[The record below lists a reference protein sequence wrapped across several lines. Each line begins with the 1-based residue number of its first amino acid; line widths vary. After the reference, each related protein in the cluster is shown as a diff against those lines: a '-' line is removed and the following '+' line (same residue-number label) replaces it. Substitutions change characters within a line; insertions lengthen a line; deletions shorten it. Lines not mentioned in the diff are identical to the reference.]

1 MGGLATRG
9 AEDFEFFKQYCVMAF
24 RAQGFA
30 EETNPEEVLDRMR
43 KCLWLTKLD
52 KDVKDMWAEM
62 GICRGEDVMDMISGG
77 LKSPDRITK
86 ENIVGGL
93 TNERFF
99 RK

>member
-1 MGGLATRG
+1 MSIRQPNRDICML
-9 AEDFEFFKQYCVMAF
+9 V
-24 RAQGFA
+24 RARLQRIHTEVSIH

-62 GICRGEDVMDMISGG
+62 DICRGDDVMDMNSGG

-99 RK
+99 CK